1 MPRDSDACRME
12 NAIKEDNVD
21 RRIISARKSEAL
33 REPKA
38 VGKTERACV
47 YSVTHE
53 ATPNTRSHHVEHTQ
67 CTTPPNKGKRN
78 SKETVKYA
86 MYVL

>member
-21 RRIISARKSEAL
+21 RRRISARKSEAL

-47 YSVTHE
+47 
-53 ATPNTRSHHVEHTQ
+53 
-67 CTTPPNKGKRN
+67 
-78 SKETVKYA
+78 
-86 MYVL
+86 